1 MNRWTDNPAVAGPS
15 SLCSCLAW
23 LVGSCPYVCMLCY
36 RPMSDVSAWLPLLF
50 HQSLNFCFMLLWE
63 VMGGG
68 VGQSRKGARCCPRD
82 QRGLEPP
89 PPQAFPA
96 KLESPHPKAY
106 RVPSTGLASAAGK
119 HIREGSVLPLASGDR
134 KSVV

>member
-23 LVGSCPYVCMLCY
+23 LVGSRPRVCMLCY
-36 RPMSDVSAWLPLLF
+36 HTTSDVSARLPLFF

-68 VGQSRKGARCCPRD
+68 VGQSREGARCCPRD
-82 QRGLEPP
+82 QWGLEPLP
-89 PPQAFPA
+89 LSQAFPA

-119 HIREGSVLPLASGDR
+119 HIREGSVLPLASGT
-134 KSVV
+134 